1 MSIFSKSAVV
11 TSSELSQK
19 ANSILEV
26 FKSTIDGLNE
36 VISQARNQAKVK
48 HQEAED
54 ALAEET
60 SLLNVAEQ
68 NESILNK
75 LTELIK

>member
-19 ANSILEV
+19 ANSILGV